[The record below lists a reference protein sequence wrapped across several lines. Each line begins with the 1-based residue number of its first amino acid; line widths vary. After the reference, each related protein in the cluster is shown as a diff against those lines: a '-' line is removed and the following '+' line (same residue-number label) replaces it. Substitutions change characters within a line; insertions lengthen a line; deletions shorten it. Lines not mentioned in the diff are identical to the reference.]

1 MCRILLANI
10 PLLGLR
16 NAESDPG
23 CRHGQEENEDNRL
36 KDPALPGGRVE
47 AFKPNDWN
55 PVVPASSMP
64 NCVKRK
70 RARSHKEK
78 GAADDRAE
86 ISNRWL
92 VVRRECRFV
101 SKHSSNEFGAT
112 LYRDQARQNEQHAG
126 DRHPLPNLG
135 QMLLI
140 HEESPRPLLHY
151 VLLVSYTSWDVCGY
165 PQFAV

>member
-1 MCRILLANI
+1 MCRVLLANI

-16 NAESDPG
+16 NTESNSG

-47 AFKPNDWN
+47 AFRPHDGN

-64 NCVKRK
+64 NRVKRE

-86 ISNRWL
+86 ISNRRL
-92 VVRRECRFV
+92 VVRRERCFV
-101 SKHSSNEFGAT
+101 PKHSPNEF
-112 LYRDQARQNEQHAG
+112 
-126 DRHPLPNLG
+126 
-135 QMLLI
+135 
-140 HEESPRPLLHY
+140 
-151 VLLVSYTSWDVCGY
+151 
-165 PQFAV
+165 